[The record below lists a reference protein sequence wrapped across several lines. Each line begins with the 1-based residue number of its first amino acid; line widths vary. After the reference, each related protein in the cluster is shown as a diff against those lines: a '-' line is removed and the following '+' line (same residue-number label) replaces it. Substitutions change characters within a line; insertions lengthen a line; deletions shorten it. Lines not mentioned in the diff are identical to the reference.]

1 MNAQGRLISRF
12 LDELPAGKLEWIGL
26 RPARKVAMVSVETTI
41 ALADRGLQGDRRLEG
56 SKGSARQVSIISA
69 EFIRAIADNLGVDH
83 IPANILRRNLL
94 VSGINLNALRHQY
107 FQIGSAVFQA
117 TAQCHP
123 CSRMESALGKG
134 GLVAMLGYGGL
145 CAKILESGE
154 ISVGD
159 EVVYLPPKQYQE
171 RQLSLY

>member
-12 LDELPAGKLEWIGL
+12 LEDLPAGKLEWIGL
-26 RPARKVAMVSVETTI
+26 RPARKVAMVSVEKTI
-41 ALADRGLQGDRRLEG
+41 AIADRGLQGDRRLEG
-56 SKGSARQVSIISA
+56 SKGSARQVSIISV
-69 EFIRAIADNLGVDH
+69 EFIRAIADNLGVAH
-83 IPANILRRNLL
+83 IPVDILRRNLL

-123 CSRMESALGKG
+123 CSRMEAALGKG

-154 ISVGD
+154 ISCGD
-159 EVVYLPPKQYQE
+159 EVVYLPPSQYQE

>member
-12 LDELPAGKLEWIGL
+12 LEDLPAGKLEWIGL
-26 RPARKVAMVSVETTI
+26 RPARKVAMVSVEKTLAI
-41 ALADRGLQGDRRLEG
+41 ADRGLQGDRRLEG
-56 SKGSARQVSIISA
+56 SKGSARQVSIISV
-69 EFIRAIADNLGVDH
+69 EFIRAIADNLGVAH
-83 IPANILRRNLL
+83 IPVDILRRNLL

-123 CSRMESALGKG
+123 CSRMEAALGKG

-154 ISVGD
+154 ISCGD
-159 EVVYLPPKQYQE
+159 EVVYLPPSQYQE

>member
-12 LDELPAGKLEWIGL
+12 LDELSPGTLEWIGL
-26 RPARKVAMVSVETTI
+26 RPARKEPMVAVSQTLAI
-41 ALADRGLQGDRRLEG
+41 ADRGLRGDRRLEG
-56 SKGSARQVSIISA
+56 SKGSARQVSIISV
-69 EFIRAIADNLGVDH
+69 EFIRAIAENVGVEH
-83 IPANILRRNLL
+83 IPVDILRRNLL

-107 FQIGSAVFQA
+107 FKIGDAVFQA

-123 CSRMESALGKG
+123 CSRMEAALGKG

-154 ISVGD
+154 IKCGD
-159 EVVYLPPKQYQE
+159 QLIYLPPNKYQE

>member
-12 LDELPAGKLEWIGL
+12 LEDLPAGKLEWIGL
-26 RPARKVAMVSVETTI
+26 RPARKVAMVSVGKTI
-41 ALADRGLQGDRRLEG
+41 AIADRGLQGDRRLEG
-56 SKGSARQVSIISA
+56 SKGSARQVSIISV
-69 EFIRAIADNLGVDH
+69 EFIRAIADNLGVAH
-83 IPANILRRNLL
+83 IPSDILRRNLL

-123 CSRMESALGKG
+123 CSRMEAALGKG

-154 ISVGD
+154 ISCGD
-159 EVVYLPPKQYQE
+159 EVVYLPPSQYQE

>member
-12 LDELPAGKLEWIGL
+12 LEDIPAGKLEWIGL
-26 RPARKVAMVSVETTI
+26 RPARKVAMVSVEKTLAI
-41 ALADRGLQGDRRLEG
+41 ADRGLQGDRRLEG
-56 SKGSARQVSIISA
+56 SNGSARQVSIISV
-69 EFIRAIADNLGVDH
+69 EFIRAIADNLGVAH
-83 IPANILRRNLL
+83 IPADILRRNLL

-123 CSRMESALGKG
+123 CSRMETALGKG

-154 ISVGD
+154 ISCGD
-159 EVVYLPPKQYQE
+159 EVVYLPPSQYQE

>member
-12 LDELPAGKLEWIGL
+12 LEDIPAGKLVWIGL
-26 RPARKVAMVSVETTI
+26 RPARKVAMVSVEKTLAI
-41 ALADRGLQGDRRLEG
+41 ADRGLQGDRRLEG
-56 SKGSARQVSIISA
+56 SNGSARQVSIISV
-69 EFIRAIADNLGVDH
+69 EFIRAIADNLGVAH
-83 IPANILRRNLL
+83 IPADILRRNLL

-123 CSRMESALGKG
+123 CSRMETALGKG

-154 ISVGD
+154 ISCGD
-159 EVVYLPPKQYQE
+159 EVVYLPPSQYQE

>member
-1 MNAQGRLISRF
+1 MNAQGLLISRF
-12 LDELPAGKLEWIGL
+12 LEDIPAGKLEWIGL
-26 RPARKVAMVSVETTI
+26 RPARKVAMVSVEKTLAI
-41 ALADRGLQGDRRLEG
+41 ADRGLQGDRRLEG
-56 SKGSARQVSIISA
+56 SNGSARQVSIISV
-69 EFIRAIADNLGVDH
+69 EFIRAIADNLGVAH
-83 IPANILRRNLL
+83 IPADILRRNLL

-123 CSRMESALGKG
+123 CSRMETALGKG

-154 ISVGD
+154 ISCGD
-159 EVVYLPPKQYQE
+159 EVVYLPPSQYQE

>member
-12 LDELPAGKLEWIGL
+12 LDDLPAGKLEWIGL
-26 RPARKVAMVSVETTI
+26 RPARKEAVVSVSQT
-41 ALADRGLQGDRRLEG
+41 LAVVDRGLRGDRRMEG
-56 SKGSARQVSIISA
+56 SKGSARQVSIISV
-69 EFIRAIADNLGVDH
+69 EFIHAIAENLGRDYISPDV
-83 IPANILRRNLL
+83 LRRNLL

-107 FQIGSAVFQA
+107 FKIGDAVFQA

-123 CSRMESALGKG
+123 CSRMETALGKG

-154 ISVGD
+154 IKCGD
-159 EVVYLPPKQYQE
+159 NVVYMPPDEYQE
-171 RQLSLY
+171 RQLRLC

>member
-12 LDELPAGKLEWIGL
+12 LEDLPAGKLEWIGL
-26 RPARKVAMVSVETTI
+26 RPARKVAMVSVEKTLAI
-41 ALADRGLQGDRRLEG
+41 ADRGLQGDRRLEG
-56 SKGSARQVSIISA
+56 GKGSARQVSIISV
-69 EFIRAIADNLGVDH
+69 EFIRAIADNLGVAH
-83 IPANILRRNLL
+83 IPADILRRNLL

-123 CSRMESALGKG
+123 CSRMETALGKG

-154 ISVGD
+154 ISCGD
-159 EVVYLPPKQYQE
+159 EVVYLPPSQYQE

>member
-12 LDELPAGKLEWIGL
+12 LEDIPAGKLEWIGL
-26 RPARKVAMVSVETTI
+26 RPARKVAMVSVEKTI
-41 ALADRGLQGDRRLEG
+41 AIADRGLQGDRRLEG
-56 SKGSARQVSIISA
+56 SKGSARQVSIISV
-69 EFIRAIADNLGVDH
+69 EFIRAIADNLGVAH
-83 IPANILRRNLL
+83 IPADILRRNLL

-123 CSRMESALGKG
+123 CSRMEAALGKG

-154 ISVGD
+154 ISCGD
-159 EVVYLPPKQYQE
+159 EVVYLPPGQYQE

>member
-12 LDELPAGKLEWIGL
+12 LDELPAGKLEWIGV
-26 RPARKVAMVSVETTI
+26 RPERKVPMVSLVKTI
-41 ALADRGLQGDRRLEG
+41 AIADWGLQGDRRLDG
-56 SKGSARQVSIISA
+56 SKGSARQVSIISV
-69 EFIRAIADNLGVDH
+69 EFIRAIADNLGREH
-83 IPANILRRNLL
+83 IPVDILRRNLL

-107 FQIGSAVFQA
+107 FKIGDAVFQA

-123 CSRMESALGKG
+123 CSRMEACLGKG

-154 ISVGD
+154 IKCGD
-159 EVVYLPPKQYQE
+159 ELVYMPPDQYQE

>member
-1 MNAQGRLISRF
+1 MNAQGRLIARF
-12 LDELPAGKLEWIGL
+12 LDNLPPGKLEWIGL
-26 RPARKVAMVSVETTI
+26 RPARKEPMVSVAKTI
-41 ALADRGLQGDRRLEG
+41 AIADRGLQGDRRLEG
-56 SKGSARQVSIISA
+56 SKGSARQVSIISV
-69 EFIRAIADNLGVDH
+69 EFIRAIADNLGIDN

-94 VSGINLNALRHQY
+94 VSGVNLNALRHQY

-123 CSRMESALGKG
+123 CSRMEAALGKG

-145 CAKILESGE
+145 CAKIVESGE
-154 ISVGD
+154 IKCGD
-159 EVVYLPPKQYQE
+159 ELVYMPPNSYQE